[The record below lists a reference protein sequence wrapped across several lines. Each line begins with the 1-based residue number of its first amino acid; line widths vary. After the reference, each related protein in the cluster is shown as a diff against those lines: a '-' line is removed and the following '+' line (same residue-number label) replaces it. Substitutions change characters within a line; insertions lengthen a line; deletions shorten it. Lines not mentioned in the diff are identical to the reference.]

1 MVEKRSRCVGR
12 RWDVPGGTWWVRLWA
27 PRFRWYWPL
36 SSFPFFISFMSPSTY
51 NLKNTIDQERV
62 LLYLF
67 FSFKEAQRRFS
78 FLLFRAAEQNG
89 PG

>member
-1 MVEKRSRCVGR
+1 MGEIVGPPFSL
-12 RWDVPGGTWWVRLWA
+12 VLGHSLP
-27 PRFRWYWPL
+27 
-36 SSFPFFISFMSPSTY
+36 FPFFISFMSPSRY
-51 NLKNTIDQERV
+51 NLKNTIDQESV